1 MSTLGL
7 RKCLRAYYMCVFIS
21 FLIVWFCFIE
31 FRSINQSGLT
41 NSTRS
46 VLFCSMEGRKDEELP
61 EVLLGGCRVMEFD
74 LNKVGSAPGSE
85 KEELLEN
92 GIAATESWS

>member
-1 MSTLGL
+1 MCFRLPFNRLFFVIAFLGIGL
-7 RKCLRAYYMCVFIS
+7 
-21 FLIVWFCFIE
+21 
-31 FRSINQSGLT
+31 NQSELT
-41 NSTRS
+41 NSNRS
-46 VLFCSMEGRKDEELP
+46 VLFCSIEGRKDEELP

>member
-1 MSTLGL
+1 MIWFSF
-7 RKCLRAYYMCVFIS
+7 YCVP
-21 FLIVWFCFIE
+21 
-31 FRSINQSGLT
+31 RHQSIQSELT
-41 NSTRS
+41 NSTLS
-46 VLFCSMEGRKDEELP
+46 VLFCSIEGRKDEELP

>member
-1 MSTLGL
+1 
-7 RKCLRAYYMCVFIS
+7 MCVFVSLSIIWF
-21 FLIVWFCFIE
+21 FLIAFHGINLANH
-31 FRSINQSGLT
+31 SI
-41 NSTRS
+41 RS
-46 VLFCSMEGRKDEELP
+46 VLFCSIEGRKDEELP

-92 GIAATESWS
+92 GIAATDSWS

>member
-1 MSTLGL
+1 MFPSHTDCIGSVAPFLLILLIPSIQANSPCSYNDYPFPDTKTL
-7 RKCLRAYYMCVFIS
+7 AY
-21 FLIVWFCFIE
+21 
-31 FRSINQSGLT
+31 SI
-41 NSTRS
+41 
-46 VLFCSMEGRKDEELP
+46 EGRNDEELP

-92 GIAATESWS
+92 GIAATDSWS

>member
-1 MSTLGL
+1 MIWFSF
-7 RKCLRAYYMCVFIS
+7 YCVP
-21 FLIVWFCFIE
+21 
-31 FRSINQSGLT
+31 RHQSIQSELT
-41 NSTRS
+41 NSTLS
-46 VLFCSMEGRKDEELP
+46 VLFCSIEGRKDEELP

-92 GIAATESWS
+92 GIAAADSWS

>member
-1 MSTLGL
+1 MATHGN
-7 RKCLRAYYMCVFIS
+7 YYVYFHLPFNRLVLFYCVPRHQSELTIS
-21 FLIVWFCFIE
+21 SRSVWCSIKTIPT
-31 FRSINQSGLT
+31 RSI
-41 NSTRS
+41 
-46 VLFCSMEGRKDEELP
+46 EGRKDEELP

-92 GIAATESWS
+92 GIAATDSWS

>member
-1 MSTLGL
+1 
-7 RKCLRAYYMCVFIS
+7 MCVCLHLLAFQWSGSLFIV
-21 FLIVWFCFIE
+21 FHN
-31 FRSINQSGLT
+31 INQSELT

-46 VLFCSMEGRKDEELP
+46 VLFCSIEGRKDEELP

-92 GIAATESWS
+92 GIAAADSWS

>member
-1 MSTLGL
+1 MFYKT
-7 RKCLRAYYMCVFIS
+7 IPT
-21 FLIVWFCFIE
+21 
-31 FRSINQSGLT
+31 RSI
-41 NSTRS
+41 
-46 VLFCSMEGRKDEELP
+46 EGRKDEELP

-92 GIAATESWS
+92 GIAATDSWS